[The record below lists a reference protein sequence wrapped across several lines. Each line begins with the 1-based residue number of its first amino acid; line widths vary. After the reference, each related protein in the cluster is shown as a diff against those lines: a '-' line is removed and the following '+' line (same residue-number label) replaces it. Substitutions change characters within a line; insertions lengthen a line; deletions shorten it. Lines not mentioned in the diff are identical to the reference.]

1 MRKFAPLVCALLLTA
16 CGESD
21 VQQVRSWMK
30 ETESQTKPTV
40 KPLPE
45 PKTFVPFAY
54 VSGDVLDPFNASKL
68 LTELAKSRQGGAQ
81 APDQN
86 RRKEFLESFPLDAM
100 KMVGTM
106 EKSNVVN
113 GLVQIDRTV
122 YQVKK
127 GQYVGQNYGLITA
140 VTEDAITVR
149 EIVQDAAGDWVER
162 MSKLELQESK
172 ESSK

>member
-1 MRKFAPLVCALLLTA
+1 MKKFAPLVCVLLLTA

-21 VQQVRSWMK
+21 VQQVRNWM
-30 ETESQTKPTV
+30 TEVEKQTKPTV

-45 PKTFVPFAY
+45 PKTFTPFSYAAI
-54 VSGDVLDPFNASKL
+54 DAIDPFNASKL
-68 LTELAKSRQGGAQ
+68 LTELAKSRPGGAQ

-106 EKSNVVN
+106 EKNNVVN
-113 GLVQIDRTV
+113 GLLQIDRTV

-127 GQYVGQNYGLITA
+127 GQYVGQNYGLITG
-140 VTEDAITVR
+140 VTDDAITVR